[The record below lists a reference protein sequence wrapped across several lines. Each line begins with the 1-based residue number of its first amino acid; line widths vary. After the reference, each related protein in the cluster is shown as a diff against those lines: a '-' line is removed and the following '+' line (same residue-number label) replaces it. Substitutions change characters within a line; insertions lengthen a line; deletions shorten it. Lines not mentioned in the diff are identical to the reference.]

1 MRYAAMKTITN
12 TDILSLGITPEQCV
26 EWVRESFCMKY
37 EAQLPPKISLHPQGG
52 DFFNTMPCLLPSRYD
67 RFGVKIVS
75 RIAGK
80 KPSLH
85 SDLLLYQASTGELLS
100 FMDADWITQMRT
112 GAVAALAIRTLQAS
126 NARIYGFVGLG
137 STAIAT
143 MECLLPLLHDRPVI
157 CKLLRYKQQA
167 ETFAGRFVAHKNVTF
182 QIVDTPEELV
192 TDTDV
197 LVSAV
202 TEMPQLFCA
211 DDTLYKPGM
220 LLVPIHTRGFQNCDL
235 FFDRIVADDRGHV
248 CGFKYFD
255 RFRSFNE
262 LSEVLLG
269 EFLARQSDNE
279 RIIAYNIGL
288 GLHDIY
294 YANQI
299 YSLLMQ

>member
-1 MRYAAMKTITN
+1 MNVFTFNKKCLFLFLQYTLTFCLIKQDYIAYSNFIQLKLYSDNQMM
-12 TDILSLGITPEQCV
+12 ILPINIALSYTWFTKNSLIDFSLPNKSINSSSIIV
-26 EWVRESFCMKY
+26 EGN
-37 EAQLPPKISLHPQGG
+37 Q
-52 DFFNTMPCLLPSRYD
+52 YD
-67 RFGVKIVS
+67 
-75 RIAGK
+75 
-80 KPSLH
+80 
-85 SDLLLYQASTGELLS
+85 
-100 FMDADWITQMRT
+100 
-112 GAVAALAIRTLQAS
+112 AL
-126 NARIYGFVGLG
+126 IYGFVGLG
-137 STAIAT
+137 STAVAT

-192 TDTDV
+192 IDTDV

-262 LSEVLLG
+262 LSELLLG
-269 EFLARQSDNE
+269 KVVVRQSDNE

-294 YANQI
+294 YANKI
-299 YSLLMQ
+299 YERLTC